1 MLEYNFFLIKF
12 SIRQYGF
19 LFLLNLLQ
27 YFLRTLAKGKCLI
40 ITKKQLFDAFI
51 TAFCILTIEFN
62 FCLFFFLSL
71 NL

>member
-1 MLEYNFFLIKF
+1 MLEYNFIFIKF
-12 SIRQYGF
+12 SIRQSVF

-40 ITKKQLFDAFI
+40 ITEKQLFEAFI
-51 TAFCILTIEFN
+51 TAFGILTIKFYL
-62 FCLFFFLSL
+62 CLFFFLSL